1 MRIEKLIFTAL
12 TATILP
18 TALKAQTVFNEMTYS
33 KGQTVFQLNA
43 PTAAKIRIYKSG
55 QGGKAIKTVKM
66 KANGKDRWEAT
77 VKGDLAGK
85 FYTFDMGKGEC
96 PGTFAKAVGVNGNRG
111 AIIDMASTNPEGWK
125 DDKRPEL
132 KSPADLV
139 IYELHVRDFS
149 VSPTSGLKYKGKYL
163 ALTEPK
169 AIEYLKR
176 LGVNAIHF
184 QPLFDFASV
193 DETRLDTPQFNWG
206 YDPKNYN
213 VPDGSYSTD
222 PFSPAVRV
230 REFKQMVQALHQ
242 AGIRVIFDAV
252 YNHTFNIDRKSVV

>member
-1 MRIEKLIFTAL
+1 MSIKNQFLVAL
-12 TATILP
+12 TAVLVP
-18 TALKAQTVFNEMTYS
+18 HSLMAQGAFNEMSYS
-33 KGQTVFQLNA
+33 KDKTTFSLNS
-43 PTAAKIRIYKSG
+43 PTASVEVDGVTGATPQVSSSSAKPSVKIRIYKDG
-55 QGGKAIKTVKM
+55 LIGKPVKTIKM
-66 KANGKDRWEAT
+66 KSVCKDRWEAT
-77 VKGDLAGK
+77 VKGDLKGK

-169 AIEYLKR
+169 AI
-176 LGVNAIHF
+176 
-184 QPLFDFASV
+184 
-193 DETRLDTPQFNWG
+193 
-206 YDPKNYN
+206 
-213 VPDGSYSTD
+213 
-222 PFSPAVRV
+222 SP
-230 REFKQMVQALHQ
+230 
-242 AGIRVIFDAV
+242 
-252 YNHTFNIDRKSVV
+252 

>member
-1 MRIEKLIFTAL
+1 M
-12 TATILP
+12 
-18 TALKAQTVFNEMTYS
+18 
-33 KGQTVFQLNA
+33 
-43 PTAAKIRIYKSG
+43 KS
-55 QGGKAIKTVKM
+55 V
-66 KANGKDRWEAT
+66 GKDRWEAT
-77 VKGDLAGK
+77 VKGDLKGK

-222 PFSPAVRV
+222 PFRLQS
-230 REFKQMVQALHQ
+230 E
-242 AGIRVIFDAV
+242 
-252 YNHTFNIDRKSVV
+252 

>member
-1 MRIEKLIFTAL
+1 M

-18 TALKAQTVFNEMTYS
+18 TALMAQTVFNEMTYS

-66 KANGKDRWEAT
+66 KANGKDHWEAT

-139 IYELHVRDFS
+139 IYELHVRDFFS
-149 VSPTSGLKYKGKYL
+149 VTYL
-163 ALTEPK
+163 WTE
-169 AIEYLKR
+169 
-176 LGVNAIHF
+176 V
-184 QPLFDFASV
+184 
-193 DETRLDTPQFNWG
+193 
-206 YDPKNYN
+206 
-213 VPDGSYSTD
+213 
-222 PFSPAVRV
+222 
-230 REFKQMVQALHQ
+230 
-242 AGIRVIFDAV
+242 
-252 YNHTFNIDRKSVV
+252 